1 MKVSYT
7 TGDKKMTVEVEGK
20 DNKEIFSQLALF
32 QEIYEVRRCGA
43 CQSENVRFVV
53 REVQGNTY
61 YELKCID
68 CGATLAF
75 GQKKADGS
83 LFPKRKDKS
92 GEYLPH
98 NGWVKWVDR
107 SKGADDDSPF

>member
-7 TGDKKMTVEVEGK
+7 TADNRITVEVEGK
-20 DNKEIFSQLALF
+20 DNKDVFAQLAVF
-32 QEIYEVRRCGA
+32 QEIYETRQCGA
-43 CQSENVRFVV
+43 CDSPRVKFLV

-61 YELKCID
+61 YEMRCAD

-83 LFPKRKDKS
+83 LFPKRKDKE
-92 GEYLPH
+92 GNWLP
-98 NGWVKWVDR
+98 NGGWVKWQP
-107 SKGADDDSPF
+107 KEQDDSPF